1 MKKQIKEV
9 LDKYIADMSAA
20 PKQDIPDIRERFAS
34 WYTSLPTED
43 QAQMQPFWEDIK
55 KTARIKLHETHTY
68 LTELKSLKEVK
79 LIVENHEYSLNEWIT
94 ISDYSRRHNLKT
106 SRVQNWI
113 TRGVIPPDKV
123 VVVPQLNSLKL
134 IKDEVYKS
142 A

>member
-1 MKKQIKEV
+1 MKEQIKKV
-9 LDKYIADMSAA
+9 LDDYVADMKASS
-20 PKQDIPDIRERFAS
+20 KEDIPKIRERFAS
-34 WYTSLPTED
+34 WYTSLSLED
-43 QAQMQPFWEDIK
+43 QAQIRPFWDDVK
-55 KTARIKLHETHTY
+55 KTAQATIEDINIA
-68 LTELKSLKEVK
+68 LTELRSLKEAK
-79 LIVENHEYSLNEWIT
+79 LIVGNYEYSLNEWIT

>member
-1 MKKQIKEV
+1 MKESIKERVDNYLTEMRGASEQDV
-9 LDKYIADMSAA
+9 L
-20 PKQDIPDIRERFAS
+20 QVRERFAS
-34 WYTSLPTED
+34 WYRTLSAED
-43 QAQMQPFWEDIK
+43 QAQMRPFWQDVKQSAKAAIEEINNS
-55 KTARIKLHETHTY
+55 
-68 LTELKSLKEVK
+68 LTELKALTEAK
-79 LIVENHEYSLNEWIT
+79 LVVGKYEYSLDEWIT

-123 VVVPQLNSLKL
+123 VIVPQLNSLKL

>member
-1 MKKQIKEV
+1 MKEQIKEV
-9 LDKYIADMSAA
+9 LDKYVADMRAA
-20 PKQDIPDIRERFAS
+20 PKQDIPEIREHFAR
-34 WYTSLPTED
+34 WYTALPTED
-43 QAQMQPFWEDIK
+43 QAHMQPFWEDIK
-55 KTARIKLHETHTY
+55 KTVKVSIDEIGTY
-68 LTELKSLKEVK
+68 LTELKSLREVK

-113 TRGVIPPDKV
+113 TRGIIPSDKV

-134 IKDEVYKS
+134 IKDEIYKS